1 MKIRMKTPLL
11 VIGKPTQQGKKD
23 ATVTYYY
30 ATVSQGEEDAGK
42 IRVADVN
49 VYNRIEKYK
58 TQLFTCEYNEQYNS
72 FSIVDVEPL
81 NDKQDTGVAPNV
93 ESAVASALSTGTDT
107 GKAPDAP
114 VPDTGKAPDAP
125 TPDTGKADKKH

>member
-23 ATVTYYY
+23 QTVTYYY

-72 FSIVDVEPL
+72 FSIVDVAPIDGASDVGVVPNIEAS
-81 NDKQDTGVAPNV
+81 NTNASSTGVSNAGTPNTDKAPDTP
-93 ESAVASALSTGTDT
+93 VADT
-107 GKAPDAP
+107 GK
-114 VPDTGKAPDAP
+114 T
-125 TPDTGKADKKH
+125 DKKH